1 MRKKLKAVLP
11 QDFYLDD
18 SARVAE
24 KLLGKVLCR
33 VYGGKVLAGI
43 IVETEAY
50 YGKIDPASR
59 AYRSNGDLTR
69 TLYGDV
75 GKAIVYG
82 VHGKWLFNVVAH
94 LPNEGGGVL
103 IRALEPIMGIEEM
116 KKLRGV
122 ENIFELTNGPG
133 KLSQA
138 LAIDK
143 SFHKIPVYLE
153 SSPATIRM
161 GFEVKEVARS
171 FRIGVSKDLSIPL
184 RFYVK
189 NSRFISK
196 L

>member
-1 MRKKLKAVLP
+1 MGMKLKAVLP
-11 QDFYLDD
+11 QEFYLGDP
-18 SARVAE
+18 AYVAK

-33 VYGGKVLAGI
+33 VYQGKILAGV

-59 AYRSNGDLTR
+59 AYRSNGDLTK

-94 LPNEGGGVL
+94 LPGEGGGVL
-103 IRALEPIMGIEEM
+103 IRALEPIMGIGEM

-122 ENIFELTNGPG
+122 ENVFELTNGPG

-138 LAIDK
+138 LAINK

-153 SSPATIRM
+153 SSPITIRM
-161 GFEVKEVARS
+161 GLEVNDIAES
-171 FRIGVSKDLSIPL
+171 FRIGVTKDLPTPL
-184 RFYVK
+184 RFYVRG
-189 NSRFISK
+189 SRFVSK
-196 L
+196 P